1 IAVRMV
7 PALAVSFAAIAI
19 VGLFAFPA
27 VRASAQAMLDLFRVR
42 KFSAISYDAT
52 RIEKLRALAK
62 QTGNETMMVFEKTDT
77 VKEPGA
83 PQYCPDPMS
92 AGAAAGLNGV
102 RRVFGALP
110 NGMLPDSVFVQGAGE
125 AHMQVSE
132 ARLRAMLDALDLQD
146 VSVPMGLDGKQV
158 DVK

>member
-1 IAVRMV
+1 RTPARARTRAALAQVRSRSDQPGDRPADRSQRNQRRHDPAPHDSGAARRVDRRSLAMDDRFLNELRREPRPEFAHELQRKLHAQGEARNPIAVRMV

-62 QTGNETMMVFEKTDT
+62 QTGNET
-77 VKEPGA
+77 
-83 PQYCPDPMS
+83 
-92 AGAAAGLNGV
+92 
-102 RRVFGALP
+102 
-110 NGMLPDSVFVQGAGE
+110 
-125 AHMQVSE
+125 
-132 ARLRAMLDALDLQD
+132 
-146 VSVPMGLDGKQV
+146 
-158 DVK
+158 